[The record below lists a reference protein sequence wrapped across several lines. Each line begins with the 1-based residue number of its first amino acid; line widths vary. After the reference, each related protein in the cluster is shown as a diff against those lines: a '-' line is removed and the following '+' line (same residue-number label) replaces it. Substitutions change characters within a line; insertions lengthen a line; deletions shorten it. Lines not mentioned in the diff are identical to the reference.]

1 MQTLK
6 KIPDIV
12 PENVGQLLKLHYVS
26 LMSVF
31 YETQSAFLT
40 GIYKKFGSVETA
52 NIMLCFSRNLHL
64 EIIRQRERNLNYD
77 VSVDSFWKNYNEVS
91 KPIEKISSIV
101 SYTSIPKETVRRKIK
116 NLIKLGYLSD
126 DKMRKGYAYNMS
138 VKEKDVYLDFIEQEI
153 KYLSRFVGKFTL
165 HLGLNI
171 SMKTIEKE
179 IRSQFSF
186 YWYHFLSCQLEW
198 LKMWQQKIKDTDLL
212 LVVLQTIIPTLQYI
226 NKKDGNINMESI
238 FKVIGKTN
246 GKNDVHKTAVSATAT
261 SEVTG
266 IPRATCIR
274 KLEKLVELEFLAR
287 ENKSR
292 RYYVNQDIDRRTKN
306 VLTKENVDRTISI
319 FSQYLSIILNS
330 LMYNKK

>member
-1 MQTLK
+1 
-6 KIPDIV
+6 
-12 PENVGQLLKLHYVS
+12 
-26 LMSVF
+26 
-31 YETQSAFLT
+31 
-40 GIYKKFGSVETA
+40 
-52 NIMLCFSRNLHL
+52 
-64 EIIRQRERNLNYD
+64 
-77 VSVDSFWKNYNEVS
+77 
-91 KPIEKISSIV
+91 
-101 SYTSIPKETVRRKIK
+101 
-116 NLIKLGYLSD
+116 
-126 DKMRKGYAYNMS
+126 
-138 VKEKDVYLDFIEQEI
+138 
-153 KYLSRFVGKFTL
+153 
-165 HLGLNI
+165 
-171 SMKTIEKE
+171 
-179 IRSQFSF
+179 
-186 YWYHFLSCQLEW
+186 
-198 LKMWQQKIKDTDLL
+198 
-212 LVVLQTIIPTLQYI
+212 
-226 NKKDGNINMESI
+226 MESI